1 MTSIKSK
8 PLPNTSWSALR
19 LRANSLGIPAW
30 KLAEDFGFHELNGE
44 PLMGKAKKHESK

>member
-1 MTSIKSK
+1 MTSTKSK
-8 PLPNTSWSALR
+8 FLPEYSWNALR

-44 PLMGKAKKHESK
+44 PLMGKPKKHESS

>member
-1 MTSIKSK
+1 MASTKSK

-30 KLAEDFGFHELNGE
+30 KLAEDFGFHELNDELLIGNSE
-44 PLMGKAKKHESK
+44 KQHAK